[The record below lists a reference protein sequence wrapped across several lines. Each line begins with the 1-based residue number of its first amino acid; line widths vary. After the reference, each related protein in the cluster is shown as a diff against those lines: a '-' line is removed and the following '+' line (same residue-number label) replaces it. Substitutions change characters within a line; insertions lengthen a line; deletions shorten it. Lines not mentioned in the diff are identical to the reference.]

1 MASDPWHWTALQV
14 ADCFRNNAPVLIDD
28 IPNGRLPDMNAFAQ
42 KIEENDVCG
51 YMLFEEVDT
60 GFLRDECGIKSL
72 GQRGAIKHCIRKL
85 KAQSATY
92 NKEGAPRTPISTA
105 ATPSV
110 LPTTEQ
116 EPVSSVPIFNDPS
129 TKRAGDAQVE
139 DSSGRKRRK
148 LDISKL
154 SKFEPDIQPRP
165 STPSVSFFRDSRLP
179 VDEIFFGKT
188 RMGQEICAA
197 KMPSGMMSN
206 PASRPNTPER
216 ANSQAVASSPSDDED
231 SQVLQKEDTCF
242 QFQATNQLAG
252 ESAYVYR
259 QMRRFLGLDIAES
272 DSKAVKHIK
281 RHGRDAIAILPYNE
295 NLLQGDKAQSALV
308 VHTCGED
315 SNRCTS
321 KRENAAFLESGFDYG
336 SIELDGEPADS
347 SSGQWDFLATKYKST
362 NSDELLP
369 EYGASNTEGSLA
381 SLQLEMQKDEAEAD
395 DGKLSGARLE
405 SVIDAALAD
414 IASAWKQKFLPI
426 REEKRAWSVWRQTR
440 RSRVIRDGLIEG
452 AERRIQHLEHR
463 VHKFKEEMHRDEW
476 QTEKEVTKQ
485 CQAMDLTIQDIEEER
500 WKIDVWQRTRE
511 PHHIVKHGQRDFP
524 GPKSTNTGK
533 PQKLPLIH
541 PNDRLSVEPDT
552 PMEDAGDDED
562 DFHSAQGE
570 QSPVPLEGTGQ
581 DEDED
586 ASDEASEQDEDADFL
601 DDSASLLAESPNPP
615 IEADV
620 SETAEQDHEMLDP
633 PVESEH
639 SEYEPEFSSPS
650 IAARQSN
657 ARRHETQLTDP
668 GGGTESEVLPS
679 PTSFGFQKRVKQEN
693 KTPSKSRTFM
703 SSSAEAIVISSDS
716 TPGKS
721 KRSTKHE
728 AKYHGEP
735 ESATAQDVATWN
747 IEVLKSLND
756 RKRIL
761 IKLLATLRPQQREDI
776 KKSRL
781 GFKRPGFPK
790 QVWNV
795 LEVLRRDFSGGDE
808 DKVVVLSTKL
818 FLAFHFC
825 EPDIYF
831 NDSHQSIDWESVD
844 QESIEHFC
852 QMIDLYLSAP
862 GLWAP
867 ESKSKSLPGRF
878 NSRGLTKV
886 IDLSSS
892 SDLDDGRLVGTPRKK
907 NQKIVKLNANAEQS
921 QAAAFRRQQKFKEM
935 QSEGSNSKELQAMI
949 QADPSKSTVAIN
961 PLASLDDG
969 EDYIFVDKKI
979 ASALKE
985 HQIEGIQFMWREL
998 TAQGSDGG
1006 QGCILA
1012 HTMGLGKTLQTI
1024 ATLVALNE
1032 ATQSQNPR
1040 VYKQVPEHLR
1050 PPDIRERQLRMLIIL
1065 PAALIQNWRREI
1077 RTWAPHVF
1085 TNIFTVESVPSRRPE
1100 QTIDELEGWY
1110 NIGGVLFMTY
1120 GLFQRYA
1127 NWRDPEAEAKRK
1139 PAAKL
1144 APFGTKLDKYLI
1156 KGPEIVVADE
1166 VHSLKNPKA
1175 KVTRAAQS
1183 IHTESRIGLTGTP
1196 MSNDVDEIY
1205 SLVSFAAPNYLG
1217 EKTWFNQTFSNPI
1230 KEGNRKDSD
1239 PSDVRRMLKKLA
1251 VLRNQIE
1258 PKVHRADINVLRGSL
1273 KPKLEF
1279 VVIMPLSDVQRVTY
1293 KKYLAALRK
1302 DESNLNNTVSQTRI
1316 FAWLSALT
1324 LLMNHPLAFKRKLLM
1339 HQTKKALQ
1347 REPTPSVSD
1356 SGTGTPSPEGIDLED
1371 LDMDEAIQSLAF
1383 SNKVKQDIVA
1393 GIEDNLRAESS
1404 MKMLMLLHIIRHAE
1418 HCHDKILVFSGSI
1431 PTLDYVEELL
1441 RSSHIRCGRIDGS
1454 VAISKRQPIINAFH
1468 KNETGVLLM
1477 STKAGVGLNIQGANR
1492 VVILDFGFNPSHE
1505 EQAVGRA
1512 YRLGQTKPVFV
1523 YRLIIGGT
1531 FEDNIYD
1538 KQMFKTSLTQ
1548 RVVDKKNPRRI
1559 AFGTAGDWL
1568 YEPTETPQDDLQ
1580 QWLGKDEAV
1589 LHKILQRQLKDGES
1603 YAGPQIRKLTTIET
1617 LQEDA
1622 ADEPLNEEEQREVK
1636 EELAMRRNMRRYEKQ
1651 AAKAGLSAS
1660 QAALPRSTPSA
1671 LTQFFGTPAR
1681 DRPPISLKFVTK
1693 PVQPHG
1699 LPIVGKNRNPP
1710 ATMPPPLAAGPNGS
1724 QHSRDGSAARPSS
1737 TGAQPGTHGLPSSF

>member
-14 ADCFRNNAPVLIDD
+14 AECFRNNAPVLIDD
-28 IPNGRLPDMNAFAQ
+28 IPNARLPDMNAFAQ

-51 YMLFEEVDT
+51 FMLFEEVDT

-85 KAQSATY
+85 RAQSATCQ
-92 NKEGAPRTPISTA
+92 KEGAPRTPISTA

-116 EPVSSVPIFNDPS
+116 EPVLSVPISNNPS
-129 TKRAGDAQVE
+129 TKRAGDVQVE

-154 SKFEPDIQPRP
+154 STFEPDIQPRP
-165 STPSVSFFRDSRLP
+165 LPASASFLRDSRLP

-197 KMPSGMMSN
+197 EMPSGMMSN
-206 PASRPNTPER
+206 PASRPNTPEL
-216 ANSQAVASSPSDDED
+216 ANSPSDDKD

-259 QMRRFLGLDIAES
+259 QMRRFLALDVAES

-281 RHGRDAIAILPYNE
+281 RHGHDAIAILPYNE
-295 NLLQGDKAQSALV
+295 NLLQDDKAQSALV
-308 VHTCGED
+308 VQICGED

-336 SIELDGEPADS
+336 NIDGEPADS
-347 SSGQWDFLATKYKST
+347 NSGQWDFLATKYKST

-381 SLQLEMQKDEAEAD
+381 SLQLEMQKDEAEAE

-405 SVIDAALAD
+405 SVIDAALTD
-414 IASAWKQKFLPI
+414 IASAWKQKFLPV

-476 QTEKEVTKQ
+476 QTEKEVIKQ

-511 PHHIVKHGQRDFP
+511 PHHIIKHGERNFP

-541 PNDRLSVEPDT
+541 PNDRLSVEPD
-552 PMEDAGDDED
+552 PGADED

-570 QSPVPLEGTGQ
+570 QSPVPLEGPGQ

-620 SETAEQDHEMLDP
+620 SETAEQDYEMLDP

-657 ARRHETQLTDP
+657 ARRHETQLTDT

-679 PTSFGFQKRVKQEN
+679 PNSFGFQKRVKQEN
-693 KTPSKSRTFM
+693 RTPSKSRTFM
-703 SSSAEAIVISSDS
+703 SSSADAIVISSDS

-721 KRSTKHE
+721 KRSKKHDL
-728 AKYHGEP
+728 KYHGEP
-735 ESATAQDVATWN
+735 ESATAQDVATWD
-747 IEVLKSLND
+747 IDVLKSLLD

-761 IKLLATLRPQQREDI
+761 IKLLATLIPQQREDI
-776 KKSRL
+776 KQSML
-781 GFKRPGFPK
+781 GLKRNGYWK

-795 LEVLRRDFSGGDE
+795 LKVLRRDFSGSDQ

-831 NDSHQSIDWESVD
+831 NGSRQSINWESAISD
-844 QESIEHFC
+844 EASIRYFC
-852 QMIDLYLSAP
+852 QMLALYLDTP
-862 GLWAP
+862 GLWPP
-867 ESKSKSLPGRF
+867 ESKSQSLPGRF
-878 NSRGLTKV
+878 SSRGLTKV

-892 SDLDDGRLVGTPRKK
+892 SDLDDGRLAGTPRKK

-935 QSEGSNSKELQAMI
+935 QSEGSNSKELRAMI
-949 QADPSKSTVAIN
+949 QADPSNSTVAIN

-1032 ATQSQNPR
+1032 ATRSENPR

-1100 QTIDELEGWY
+1100 QTIDELEGWF
-1110 NIGGVLFMTY
+1110 NIGGILFMTY

-1217 EKTWFNQTFSNPI
+1217 EKTWFNQTYSNPI
-1230 KEGNRKDSD
+1230 KEGNRKDSE

-1279 VVIMPLSDVQRVTY
+1279 VIIMPLSDIQRVTY
-1293 KKYLAALRK
+1293 KKYLAALSK
-1302 DESNLNNTVSQTRI
+1302 DESNLNKIVSQTRI
-1316 FAWLSALT
+1316 FAWLAALT

-1339 HQTKKALQ
+1339 HQTKKTLQ
-1347 REPTPSVSD
+1347 RESTPSVSD
-1356 SGTGTPSPEGIDLED
+1356 GGTGTPSPEGIDLED

-1393 GIEDNLRAESS
+1393 GIDDNLRAESS
-1404 MKMLMLLHIIRHAE
+1404 MKMLMLLRIIRHAGK
-1418 HCHDKILVFSGSI
+1418 CHDKILVFSGSI

-1441 RSSHIRCGRIDGS
+1441 RKSHIQCGRIDGS

-1468 KNETGVLLM
+1468 KSENGVLLM

-1568 YEPTETPQDDLQ
+1568 YEPKETPQDDLQ

-1589 LHKILQRQLKDGES
+1589 LHKILRRQLKDGES

-1636 EELAMRRNMRRYEKQ
+1636 EELAMRRNMRQYEKQ
-1651 AAKAGLSAS
+1651 AAKAGQSASQAGQSAS
-1660 QAALPRSTPSA
+1660 QAALPRSTPYA
-1671 LTQFFGTPAR
+1671 FTFAGTPAR
-1681 DRPPISLKFVTK
+1681 DRPPIRLKMVTK

-1699 LPIVGKNRNPP
+1699 LPVVGKNRNPP
-1710 ATMPPPLAAGPNGS
+1710 ATMPPPPAAVPNSS
-1724 QHSRDGSAARPSS
+1724 QQSQYGSAARPSS